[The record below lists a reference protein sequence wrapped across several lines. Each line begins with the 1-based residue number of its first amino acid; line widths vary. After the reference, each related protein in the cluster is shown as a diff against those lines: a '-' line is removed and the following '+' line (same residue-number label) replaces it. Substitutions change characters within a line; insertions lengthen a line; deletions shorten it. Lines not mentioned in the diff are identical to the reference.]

1 MTNMTTLRRTS
12 APRPASRHL
21 ITCSGTTIVRQE
33 LLLATPTTIPR
44 RLPLQMCHWCHPP
57 ARPNSHPIPQ
67 TLCRP
72 RHLSSSNLAP
82 PKARPACTLNP
93 PSRRHSPL
101 VRVPPAPNRLEEAIE
116 LEQCQYPS
124 KNNRRNEKKKNVF
137 CVMYKDTVII
147 IDECLMF
154 NDLIRNGLASKT
166 IRKLVEVNLLDDS
179 KC

>member
-1 MTNMTTLRRTS
+1 M
-12 APRPASRHL
+12 
-21 ITCSGTTIVRQE
+21 
-33 LLLATPTTIPR
+33 
-44 RLPLQMCHWCHPP
+44 
-57 ARPNSHPIPQ
+57 
-67 TLCRP
+67 
-72 RHLSSSNLAP
+72 
-82 PKARPACTLNP
+82 
-93 PSRRHSPL
+93 
-101 VRVPPAPNRLEEAIE
+101 RVPPVPNRLEEAIE